1 MTLGTELAEHRYPD
15 PPRRIRVPGCRR
27 DLDRHGYWLCA
38 ALRRNRHDNPFT
50 RVSIALSTESP
61 QGRRNPGIRC
71 AATLLAASPGN
82 RRKSPGSALWDR
94 LGSLPRVRQLETWV
108 RQLCAKGQMRRSHPQ
123 GRRRRDERPVIN
135 PPTDNQPTA
144 ARSNSISLPGR
155 PPRTLSPECQQP
167 CQGPCQKPSNC
178 RSGTTSANANT
189 TSPPATPERRE
200 RGNDTLLRG
209 LLTLW

>member
-135 PPTDNQPTA
+135 PPNINAPGT
-144 ARSNSISLPGR
+144 RSNSISLSGR
-155 PPRTLSPECQQP
+155 PRRTLSPECQQP
-167 CQGPCQKPSNC
+167 SRQSVSNPVKDPV
-178 RSGTTSANANT
+178 RN
-189 TSPPATPERRE
+189 PPTAGQAQRPRTRTPPPRRRHPKE
-200 RGNDTLLRG
+200 ENVEMTLC
-209 LLTLW
+209 